1 MVYKALL
8 YAIIVILLTGMGTT
22 MAQTESLPQINRVP
36 SMQPNSAEGVRG
48 VAFIDEI
55 DGMGVVRRMDKD
67 YVVIEDMAYQL
78 ANDVRYFGIDG
89 FETFRSNFREG
100 RAAAFVLNAD
110 HEIESLWE
118 VKEKK

>member
-22 MAQTESLPQINRVP
+22 MAQTESLPQIKRVP
-36 SMQPNSAEGVRG
+36 SMPSNSAEGVRG

-78 ANDVRYFGIDG
+78 ANDVRYFSIDG

-110 HEIESLWE
+110 QEIESLWE